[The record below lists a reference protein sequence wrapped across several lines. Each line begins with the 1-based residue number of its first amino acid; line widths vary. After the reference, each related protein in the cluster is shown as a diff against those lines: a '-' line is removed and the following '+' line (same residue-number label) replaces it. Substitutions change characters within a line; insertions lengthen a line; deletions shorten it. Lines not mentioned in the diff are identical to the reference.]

1 MAGKDKEMPPIT
13 HEKVEVDGIYTNE
26 WGREEYF
33 KRGEEFSADP
43 ILGSTEWRLTE
54 YDYQNHHEG
63 RTDERLISKKTGH
76 GKQDK
81 VHPQYSN
88 AED

>member
-1 MAGKDKEMPPIT
+1 MAGKDKQMHPIT
-13 HEKVEVDGIYTNE
+13 HEKVEVDGVYTNE

-33 KRGEEFSADP
+33 KRGAEFSADP

-54 YDYQNHHEG
+54 YDFQNHHEG
-63 RTDERLISKKTGH
+63 RTDERLISKKEGH

-81 VHPQYSN
+81 VHPRYSN